1 MLRWLGGNNLLEKFV
16 LDYLPV
22 AKDGF
27 LQIRRGK
34 CFPYT
39 RLHVTVKKD
48 LKRKKDLER
57 LHQRVMMAESGWE
70 FFISI

>member
-57 LHQRVMMAESGWE
+57 LHQRVMMAQSGWE
-70 FFISI
+70 VFISI

>member
-48 LKRKKDLER
+48 LER
-57 LHQRVMMAESGWE
+57 LHQRVMMAQSGWE
-70 FFISI
+70 LFISI

>member
-1 MLRWLGGNNLLEKFV
+1 MLGNNLLEKFV

-48 LKRKKDLER
+48 LKRKKHLER
-57 LHQRVMMAESGWE
+57 LHQRVMMAQSG
-70 FFISI
+70 

>member
-1 MLRWLGGNNLLEKFV
+1 MLGNNLLEKIV

-39 RLHVTVKKD
+39 RLHVTVKND
-48 LKRKKDLER
+48 LKRKKHLER
-57 LHQRVMMAESGWE
+57 LHQRVMMAQSG
-70 FFISI
+70 